1 MEANPEY
8 SSDEVINNLLDSDKP
23 FNSKLLLFFS
33 DISLDDLDKIKSIWP
48 EINRDRKYNLLRNL
62 EFLMEAN
69 TLVSCDD
76 IGRFA
81 LKDDDPRIRSQAIS
95 LLWECSDIKLISIFA
110 NFLNNDSNSEVNA
123 SAAAALGKFVLLG
136 ELEEIPEESANM
148 VQNLLI
154 NKYTK
159 TENDFTKQ
167 RILESLGYSSNDK
180 VDKYISLALKEDDK
194 KWQLSALFAISRSLN
209 KKWEKV
215 VFEKLSDLDPDIQT
229 EAIKAAGELEI
240 ESAKELIIEYMES
253 STPGEELHM
262 QAIWALSKIGGNDIK
277 ELFEEMI
284 EESDDDEKT
293 DILERAM
300 DNLGLTNGMSSI
312 GLLDQS

>member
-1 MEANPEY
+1 METNPEY
-8 SSDEVINNLLDSDKP
+8 SSDEVINNLLESNKP
-23 FNSKLLLFFS
+23 FNSKFLHFFS
-33 DISLDDLDKIKSIWP
+33 DISSDDLDKIKSIWP
-48 EINRDRKYNLLRNL
+48 EINRDKKYNLLKNL
-62 EFLMEAN
+62 RSLMEAN

-81 LKDDDPRIRSQAIS
+81 LQDDDPLIRSQGIS

-110 NFLNNDSNSEVNA
+110 NFLKNDSNAEVIA

-154 NKYTK
+154 HEYTK

-180 VDKYISLALKEDDK
+180 VDQFISIALKKDDK
-194 KWQLSALFAISRSLN
+194 KWQLSALFAISRSLDN
-209 KKWEKV
+209 KWEKV
-215 VFEKLSDLDPDIQT
+215 VFEKLSDLDPDIQI

-253 STPGEELHM
+253 STPDEELHM

-277 ELFEEMI
+277 NIFEDMI
-284 EESDDDEKT
+284 DESDDDEKT
-293 DILERAM
+293 EILEMAM
-300 DNLGLTNGMSSI
+300 DNLDLTNGMPSF
-312 GLLDQS
+312 GLLD